1 MYLPPKFTTKTDVLL
16 FLVFRKFILVFWT
29 SGANVVTWN
38 AGYARKCT
46 IF

>member
-1 MYLPPKFTTKTDVLL
+1 MPPKFTTKTDVLL
-16 FLVFRKFILVFWT
+16 FLVFRKFILFLT
-29 SGANVVTWN
+29 SDANVVTWN

>member
-1 MYLPPKFTTKTDVLL
+1 MYLPPKFTTKTDALL
-16 FLVFRKFILVFWT
+16 FLVFRKFIRLFRT

-38 AGYARKCT
+38 VGYARKRT